1 MNKTEFENLIRLLHE
16 MQTDQ
21 KKILEELK
29 KLNDPIKV
37 SIDEL
42 VYKSRDTN

>member
-1 MNKTEFENLIRLLHE
+1 MNKTDFENLIRLLHE
-16 MQTDQ
+16 
-21 KKILEELK
+21 
-29 KLNDPIKV
+29 IKV